1 VRVLITGGTGLLGCH
16 AAAAL
21 RASGHQVRLLVRNPD
36 KIPRVYRPLGIET
49 IDHVVGDVTDPEAV
63 GSALSGCDAVLH
75 TAAVF
80 SLDCRRAQELHHTNV
95 VGSERVLGTA
105 ARLGLD
111 PILHVSSITALFPP
125 DGRLLTPDTSVK
137 QPRDMYARSK
147 ADAER
152 IARGLQQDGQ
162 PVTILYPGQIWG
174 PCDPTLN
181 DGIRAHFGFARARIF
196 PDTPGGVPIVDVRD
210 LTGPIAA
217 ILRPG
222 QGPRRYMVGGHF
234 LPYGEVGRIFT
245 RLTGR
250 RVARPPVSGAAMRGI
265 GRFVDLVQRRFGV
278 TVGPTYEAMLTL
290 TRGVPCDDSRA
301 RGELGFSPRPID
313 ETVRD
318 TLRWGFEQGAI
329 SARHIGRIAGPA
341 PP

>member
-1 VRVLITGGTGLLGCH
+1 VLITGGTGLLGCH

-21 RASGHQVRLLVRNPD
+21 RASGHQVLLLVRNPD
-36 KIPRVYRPLGIET
+36 KIPRVYRPLGIEA
-49 IDHVVGDVTDPEAV
+49 IDHVVGDVTDRESVEA
-63 GSALSGCDAVLH
+63 AASGCDAVLH
-75 TAAVF
+75 TAALF
-80 SLDCRRAQELHHTNV
+80 SFDCRRAEELHFTNV
-95 VGSERVLGTA
+95 VGSERVLDA
-105 ARLGLD
+105 AVRRGLD

-125 DGRLLTPDTSVK
+125 DGPLLTPDTSVK

-152 IARGLQQDGQ
+152 IARRLQQDGH

-181 DGIRAHFGFARARIF
+181 DGIQAHFGFARARLF
-196 PDTPGGVPIVDVRD
+196 PATPGGVPIVDVRD

-217 ILRPG
+217 ALRPG
-222 QGPRRYMVGGHF
+222 QGPRRYMLGGHF
-234 LPYGEVGRIFT
+234 LAYGEVGRIFA

-250 RVARPPVSGAAMRGI
+250 RVARPPVPGTVMRGL
-265 GRFVDLVQRRFGV
+265 GRLVDLVQRHFGV
-278 TVGPTYEAMLTL
+278 TVGPTYEAMSTL

-301 RGELGFSPRPID
+301 REELGFSPRPIE

-318 TLRWGFEQGAI
+318 TLRWGYQQGAI
-329 SARHIGRIAGPA
+329 SARHVGRIAASEPRPA
-341 PP
+341 